1 MKAISEQLHA
11 TNILMIASAGI
22 MLLSLTFTLLEPAV
36 SRAQTSTFTVRQQIT
51 GEISF
56 LIPPTNVT
64 MVGALAGIT
73 GGNATGTTY
82 AVIQTNSATGYTM
95 DIAFSNSP
103 AMLGEVT
110 GSTALRNYGST
121 TEPTYLLISSSSAV
135 LAYTVS
141 ASTTTDVDPSFQS
154 SASVCNNVGTV
165 SLNNCFKG
173 ASTTNF
179 RIINRSTAASSGAT
193 TSIQFRVNVP
203 NNPSPALQSDFY
215 TATATLTAV
224 TQ

>member
-1 MKAISEQLHA
+1 MKALSEQLNFA
-11 TNILMIASAGI
+11 NILMIASAGI
-22 MLLSLTFTLLEPAV
+22 MVGALTFTMFEPTV
-36 SRAQTSTFTVRQQIT
+36 SIAQTSVFTVRQQIT

-56 LIPPTNVT
+56 LVPPTNVT
-64 MVGALAGIT
+64 MIGALAGIT

-103 AMLGEVT
+103 AMLGETT

-121 TEPTYLLISSSSAV
+121 TEPTFLLMGSTSAV
-135 LAYTVS
+135 MAYTVS

-154 SASVCNNVGTV
+154 SGSVCNNVGVV